1 MEKSDEGMH
10 VVRFAAFEAN
20 CTTGELRKHGIRVK
34 LQDQPFQILA
44 MLLARPGELVTREE
58 IRRSLW
64 PSGTF
69 IDFDNGLN
77 TAINRLREALGDS
90 AENPKFIET
99 LPRRGYRFIG
109 ALDSAAPAR
118 AQGVG
123 SASAFPRA
131 EESPGGARPRW
142 RRKTALAAGGVALTA
157 LLALGIWFA
166 VFRARG
172 KAIESVA
179 VLPFVNAS
187 ADPNTEYLSD
197 GITESLINNLSQL
210 PNLRVMARSTMFR
223 YKGKEADPEKVGQDL
238 RVRAVLS
245 GRLLQR
251 GDTLIVQAELMDV
264 ATGSQL
270 WGGQYNR
277 RLPDLLAVQ
286 DQISQEI
293 SEKLR
298 LRLTG
303 EEKSRLASPRAA
315 NPDAYELYL
324 QSRFYFN
331 RRSPEA
337 VKKAL
342 DYLNQAIARDPNYAL
357 AYAALA
363 DCYVILEDR
372 RIIPSEEA
380 YTKGMVAVQ
389 RSLALDP
396 TLAEPHA
403 AMAVLRA
410 AHDFAWA
417 GAEAEFKRA
426 IELNPNYATAH
437 QWYGQMLMD
446 VGRLEEAHQQL
457 ELARGLDPLSLQV
470 QRTLGD
476 LYEYARQFDRSIA
489 ECSKIEDMDSGFAPA
504 HFCLAKVYF
513 LKGMYPEAAAERQKY
528 LLGMDEREI
537 AALYEGISEEVSY
550 RRAVSREITLLKER
564 AKNRYVS
571 PMSVV
576 DLYVQLGDKEQ
587 AMAWL
592 EKAYQERASRLR
604 YLKMDAVYD
613 PLRADPRFQDLLRRI
628 GLPQ

>member
-1 MEKSDEGMH
+1 MRP
-10 VVRFAAFEAN
+10 VRFGPFEAN
-20 CTTGELRKHGIRVK
+20 FTTGELRKHGIRLK

-44 MLLARPGELVTREE
+44 MLLVRPHELITREE
-58 IRRSLW
+58 IRQKLW

-69 IDFDNGLN
+69 VDFDNGLN

-90 AENPKFIET
+90 AEQPKFIET

-109 ALDSAAPAR
+109 ALDGAAPTR
-118 AQGVG
+118 VQEVG
-123 SASAFPRA
+123 SVSAFREA
-131 EESPGGARPRW
+131 EETAGGARPWW
-142 RRKTALAAGGVALTA
+142 RRKAALATGGVALAA
-157 LLALGIWFA
+157 LLALGIWRT
-166 VFRARG
+166 VFRAPG
-172 KAIESVA
+172 QAIDSVA

-187 ADPNTEYLSD
+187 TDLNTEYLSD

-210 PNLRVMARSTMFR
+210 PNLRVIARSTMFR
-223 YKGKEADPEKVGQDL
+223 YKGKQADPEKVGQDL

-245 GRLLQR
+245 GRLMQR
-251 GDTLIVQAELMDV
+251 GDTLIVEAELMDV
-264 ATGSQL
+264 AKGSQL

-277 RLPDLLAVQ
+277 KLADLLAVQ

-303 EEKSRLASPRAA
+303 EEKLRLASPRAV

-342 DYLNQAIARDPNYAL
+342 DYLNQAIARDLNYAL
-357 AYAALA
+357 AYAGLA

-372 RIIPSEEA
+372 RVIPSEEA
-380 YTKGMVAVQ
+380 YTKGLEAAQ
-389 RSLALDP
+389 RSIELDP

-426 IELNPNYATAH
+426 IELNPNYATAR

-446 VGRLEEAHQQL
+446 VGRLEEARQQL
-457 ELARGLDPLSLQV
+457 ELARGLDPLSLQI
-470 QRTLGD
+470 QRNLSD
-476 LYEYARQFDRSIA
+476 LYEYARQFDRSIE
-489 ECSKIEDMDSGFAPA
+489 ECRKIEDMDSSFAPA
-504 HFCLAKVYF
+504 HFCLAKAYF
-513 LKGMYPEAAAERQKY
+513 QKRMYPEAAAEWQKY
-528 LLGMDEREI
+528 LVPMDEREI
-537 AALYEGISEEVSY
+537 AALYECVSDEVSY

-564 AKNRYVS
+564 AKTRYVS
-571 PMSVV
+571 PMTIA
-576 DLYVQLGDKEQ
+576 DRYVHLGDREQ
-587 AMAWL
+587 AIAWL

-604 YLKMDAVYD
+604 YLKMDPVYD
-613 PLRADPRFQDLLRRI
+613 PLRSDPRFHDLLRRI